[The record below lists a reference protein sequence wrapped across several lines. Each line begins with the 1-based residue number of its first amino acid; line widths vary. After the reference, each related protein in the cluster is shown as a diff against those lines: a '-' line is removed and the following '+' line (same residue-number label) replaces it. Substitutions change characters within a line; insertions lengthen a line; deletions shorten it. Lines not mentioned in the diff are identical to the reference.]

1 MTAAQRGAQ
10 RPRALTVAGSDS
22 GGGAGIQAD
31 LKTFQALGVYGMSVV
46 TALTAQNTLGVH
58 GIHAVPPDFVRLQLD
73 VVIEDLGADVVKTG
87 MLANADII
95 DSVAAG
101 VREHGLERVVVD
113 PVSASKHGDPLLRP
127 DAVEA
132 LRETLVPLALVVTP
146 NVAEA
151 ELLAGV
157 TVSGVADLRPA
168 AEAML
173 ELGSQWVLVKGG
185 HLPDNE
191 DAIDLLTDG
200 ETWHEVRSQRLDT
213 RDTHG
218 TGCTLASAIAG
229 RLALGDDLVT
239 AVEEAKRFVTGAIE
253 HGIRVGAGI
262 GPVDPAWNAR
272 RRMHVP

>member
-1 MTAAQRGAQ
+1 MSASQLGVK

-46 TALTAQNTLGVH
+46 AALTAQNTLGVH
-58 GIHAVPPDFVRLQLD
+58 GIHAVPADFVRLQLD
-73 VVIEDLGADVVKTG
+73 VVLEDLGADVVKTG
-87 MLANADII
+87 MLATAEII
-95 DSVAAG
+95 ASVAAG
-101 VREHGLERVVVD
+101 LHQHGIERVVVD
-113 PVSASKHGDPLLRP
+113 PVSASKHGDPLLHP

-132 LRETLVPLALVVTP
+132 LRETLLPLALVVTP
-146 NVAEA
+146 NVAEV
-151 ELLAGV
+151 ELLCGFPIN
-157 TVSGVADLRPA
+157 GVADLRPA

-185 HLPDNE
+185 HLPGNE

-200 ETWHEVRSQRLDT
+200 DTWHEVRSRRIDT

-239 AVEEAKRFVTGAIE
+239 AVEEAKRFVTGAIAN
-253 HGIRVGAGI
+253 GIRVGTGI
-262 GPVDPAWNAR
+262 GPVDPAWSAR
-272 RRMHVP
+272 TRTQVP